1 VASGK
6 RITKLVDGPLLGAR
20 DLLGPGAQAGAECIR
35 PLIHHLE
42 DDATAFPSN
51 QDFALSR
58 EPTLLREPDRL
69 TATILEELR
78 ASRFHC
84 ASLDAC
90 LYVVKLALRF
100 QGERRAQGV
109 PKRAVLFGTM
119 SVANL
124 VATAARDRQSAGLG
138 DGFDERRLA
147 GAILPDEVRD
157 GSLER

>member
-1 VASGK
+1 M
-6 RITKLVDGPLLGAR
+6 DGPLLGAR

-84 ASLDAC
+84 VSLDAC
-90 LYVVKLALRF
+90 LYVVKVALRF
-100 QGERRAQGV
+100 GGGAPEGRVFHESQTGCFEKLRRH
-109 PKRAVLFGTM
+109 LT
-119 SVANL
+119 
-124 VATAARDRQSAGLG
+124 
-138 DGFDERRLA
+138 RLA
-147 GAILPDEVRD
+147 ERLPVQE
-157 GSLER
+157 G